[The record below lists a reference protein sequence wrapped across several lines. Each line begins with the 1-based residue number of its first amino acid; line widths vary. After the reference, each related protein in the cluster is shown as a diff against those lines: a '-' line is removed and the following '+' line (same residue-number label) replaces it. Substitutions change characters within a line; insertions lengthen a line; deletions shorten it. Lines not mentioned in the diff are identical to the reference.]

1 MNTRTSKRKREDPVI
16 QANQATNHLADETSK
31 YFESKENIDNG
42 KKYWLM
48 KSEVLFSL

>member
-16 QANQATNHLADETSK
+16 QADNNLVDETSK